1 MRGNEAF
8 MRKTVLFSL
17 VLLAALAFLTACRK
31 SEIVIASLDDAKNS
45 RIGVMTG
52 STGEA
57 LTLARFPEA
66 QVKSFDDIMD
76 AVAAMKSGQ
85 MDAIV
90 TGFPAA
96 LQVSKK
102 NRDLGLLP
110 EPLAYEDTA
119 IAVKKGND
127 ELLAALN
134 GIIAE
139 LKRDGTLDS
148 LKERW
153 FKPDLTP
160 YEERDIIL
168 PKQGKPLKI
177 GVSATR
183 EPFSFVDKDGRISGH
198 DGELARIIA
207 AKLQRPVEFL
217 NMKFMALIPALQSGK
232 VDLII
237 TGMTATEERKKYV
250 DFTQPYYANAQVML
264 VRKSA
269 AATAPPTST
278 APGGMGKDNGITQ
291 LAELDGKR
299 IGVLGGSAGD
309 LAARK
314 HFPLAAFQVFV
325 ASADAAL
332 AVKTRKADAFV
343 YDKSV
348 LLNLAEKNPEL
359 VILDQPVDKLEVAAA
374 IRKDNHVLLAEINAV
389 LSELKKEGKLQA
401 LRTKWIDSKYTAV
414 PQLPPVQAPSGKGV
428 LRMGTCATIEPFSFQ
443 AGGLPTGL
451 DIELS
456 RLIGERLGKKIEI
469 VDMNF
474 EGLIPAL
481 QSGKIDFA
489 LSNFNVTDERK
500 QLVNFSLPYVEND
513 ISALVRRPAD
523 KREAVAG
530 QNGRIASV
538 ADLKDKRIGVL
549 VGSAHDTYA
558 AKNFPAATVL
568 QYKSPADV
576 ALAVKTGK
584 VDAALFDAEPLRE
597 IMRRDDSFGLVGDSL
612 FDFDV
617 GVGFKKDNQALL
629 DLFNRFL
636 AEIRRNGVYED
647 MVRRWMEQRD
657 TRMPAVENPKTN
669 GVLVVGTSDVGL
681 PFTAV
686 KDNRLVG
693 FDIELCERFAAS
705 LGKEA
710 RFANMD
716 FGSLIAAV
724 SGGKVDLISSA
735 VYVTEERQKQ
745 IQFSTAYYKM
755 STRIFA
761 LKQNI
766 LATKEAGPAQ
776 GMGTK
781 LASLAD
787 LRDKRIGVLLG
798 SVHDTYAMEHYPHA
812 TILQYKSL
820 PDLVLAVKSGKV
832 DAAIYTRETLLGMLR
847 GDSELGLLGDSLLSY
862 PIGMGFH
869 KDNDRLREQFNTF
882 LKQIRSN
889 GDLDDMARRWIE
901 QGSTVMPE
909 IANAGAKGV
918 IVVGIVSDKGLPF
931 AVVKDGKLTGF
942 DIELAERFGAYLG
955 KKVRYADMEFGS
967 LIAAVASR
975 KIDMIDSTLML
986 TEERK
991 ARIDFSEPYYE
1002 LGAGVF
1008 ALRKHLA
1015 AYDSDAKP
1023 AVRPPSFL
1031 DRVAGSFYSNIV
1043 LENRYLLIW
1052 DGLKTTV
1059 IISIFATFFGTL
1071 LGALICFMRMSKRS
1085 VLNLPA
1091 RLYINLLRGMPVLV
1105 LLMLIFYVVFASVDI
1120 NPVLV
1125 AIIAFGM
1132 NFAAYTSEIFRS
1144 GIEGIDKGQTEAGI
1158 AMGFTRVETF
1168 VYIVLPQTVQRI
1180 LPVYRGEFLSL
1191 VKMTSIVGY
1200 IAVQDLTK
1208 ASDIIRSRTFDAF
1221 FPLVMV
1227 AILYFLI
1234 SWILMQALEY
1244 LERMTD
1250 PKYKRHKAA

>member
-8 MRKTVLFSL
+8 MKMTVLFSL
-17 VLLAALAFLTACRK
+17 VLLAALAFLSACRK
-31 SEIVIASLDDAKNS
+31 SETVIAALDDAKNS

-57 LTLARFPEA
+57 LALARFPEA

-85 MDAIV
+85 LDAIV

-139 LKRDGTLDS
+139 LKSDGTLEA

-153 FKPDLTP
+153 FKPDLSP
-160 YEERDIIL
+160 YQERDIIL
-168 PKQGKPLKI
+168 PKEGKPLKI

-207 AKLQRPVEFL
+207 AKLQRPVEFF
-217 NMKFMALIPALQSGK
+217 NMKFMALIPALQSAK

-269 AATAPPTST
+269 SATAPPAST
-278 APGGMGKDNGITQ
+278 APGGIGKDNGITK
-291 LAELDGKR
+291 LEELDGKR

-314 HFPLAAFQVFV
+314 HFPHAAFQVFV

-332 AVKTRKADAFV
+332 AVRTRKADAFV

-374 IRKDNHVLLAEINAV
+374 IRKDNHALLAEINAV

-401 LRTKWIDSKYTAV
+401 LRAKWIDSKYTAV
-414 PQLPPVQAPSGKGV
+414 PPLPPIQGPSGKGV

-443 AGGLPTGL
+443 ADGMLTGL

-513 ISALVRRPAD
+513 ISALVRRPPGSGPAD
-523 KREAVAG
+523 KRETAAG
-530 QNGRIASV
+530 RGAWLASV

-568 QYKSPADV
+568 QYKTPADV
-576 ALAVKTGK
+576 VLAVKTGK

-597 IMRRDDSFGLVGDSL
+597 IMRRDDSFGLVGESL

-617 GVGFKKDNQALL
+617 GVGFKKDNQALR
-629 DLFNRFL
+629 DRFNQFL

-657 TRMPAVENPKTN
+657 TRMPAIKNPKTN

-710 RFANMD
+710 KFANMD

-724 SGGKVDLISSA
+724 SAGKVDLISSA
-735 VYVTEERQKQ
+735 IYVTEERQKQ
-745 IQFSTAYYKM
+745 IQFSEPYYKM
-755 STRIFA
+755 GTR
-761 LKQNI
+761 
-766 LATKEAGPAQ
+766 
-776 GMGTK
+776 
-781 LASLAD
+781 
-787 LRDKRIGVLLG
+787 
-798 SVHDTYAMEHYPHA
+798 
-812 TILQYKSL
+812 
-820 PDLVLAVKSGKV
+820 
-832 DAAIYTRETLLGMLR
+832 
-847 GDSELGLLGDSLLSY
+847 
-862 PIGMGFH
+862 
-869 KDNDRLREQFNTF
+869 
-882 LKQIRSN
+882 
-889 GDLDDMARRWIE
+889 
-901 QGSTVMPE
+901 
-909 IANAGAKGV
+909 
-918 IVVGIVSDKGLPF
+918 
-931 AVVKDGKLTGF
+931 
-942 DIELAERFGAYLG
+942 
-955 KKVRYADMEFGS
+955 
-967 LIAAVASR
+967 
-975 KIDMIDSTLML
+975 
-986 TEERK
+986 
-991 ARIDFSEPYYE
+991 
-1002 LGAGVF
+1002 VF
-1008 ALRKHLA
+1008 ALRKNLA
-1015 AYDSDAKP
+1015 AYAGDTEP
-1023 AVRPPSFL
+1023 ALRPPSFL
-1031 DRVAGSFYSNIV
+1031 DKVAGSFYSNIV

-1125 AIIAFGM
+1125 AVIAFGM

-1144 GIEGIDKGQTEAGI
+1144 GIEGIDRGQTEAGI
-1158 AMGFTRVETF
+1158 AMGFTKLKTF
-1168 VYIVLPQTVQRI
+1168 IYIVLPQTVQRI

-1250 PKYKRHKAA
+1250 PKYKRHKAAQA